1 MMSVGR
7 VGDYAG
13 GFIIDG
19 SFSVFVN
26 DLPVAVVGS
35 YITPHASDP
44 VHKDEFMITGFPAV
58 LVEDSFICRTS
69 DVASCGHVLMSYSN
83 VEAG

>member
-7 VGDYAG
+7 LGDFAG
-13 GFIIDG
+13 GFISTG
-19 SFSVFVN
+19 AFSVFVN

-44 VHKDEFMITGFPAV
+44 VHRNEVMLTGFPGV
-58 LVEDSFICRTS
+58 VVEDSFVCRTS
-69 DVASCGHVLMSYSN
+69 DVASCGHILTSYSN